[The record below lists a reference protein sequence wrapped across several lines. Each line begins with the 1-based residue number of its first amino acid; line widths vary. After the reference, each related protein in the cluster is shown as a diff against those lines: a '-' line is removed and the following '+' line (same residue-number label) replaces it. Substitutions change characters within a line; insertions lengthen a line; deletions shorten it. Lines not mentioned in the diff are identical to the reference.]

1 MFFSIWNLSS
11 DEKIKS
17 APHIFIKTCL
27 IPNFF
32 GKNCLFYVSKAP
44 QSRRV
49 MGALSDTQKRLKLT
63 LTSLGIFFAL
73 PSSKK
78 KCFRVRFTVYTDCSK
93 NDRFCYFMMDF
104 EKMLDFAIKIKFH
117 GATLISLFSSILKIW
132 I

>member
-1 MFFSIWNLSS
+1 MFFSIKNLSS

-78 KCFRVRFTVYTDCSK
+78 KCFRVRFVVYTDCSK

-104 EKMLDFAIKIKFH
+104 EKCL
-117 GATLISLFSSILKIW
+117 TLR
-132 I
+132 